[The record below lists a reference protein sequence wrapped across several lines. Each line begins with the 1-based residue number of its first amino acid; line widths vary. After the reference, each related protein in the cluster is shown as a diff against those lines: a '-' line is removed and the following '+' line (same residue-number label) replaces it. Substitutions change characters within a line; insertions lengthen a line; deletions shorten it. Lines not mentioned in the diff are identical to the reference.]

1 MGGHK
6 EARMYKK
13 ILVPLD
19 GSATAEAVLPYA
31 AAFAAGFKTAVELLS
46 VIDVA
51 AMTTTHLSADRLHHL
66 DAIIANEER
75 KGAIYLKDVAKNFFS
90 GVPTEDRIVRGTAAE
105 AVLEAANQDGDT
117 LIAMATHGRSG
128 ATRWLLGSVAEKVL
142 RGATQPLFLV
152 RASAAKGSPQRIID
166 SIVVP
171 LDGSALAEKILPTVS
186 NWARA
191 LDVEVA
197 LIRAFEFP
205 ATAYYG
211 SEDDLPDY
219 DAFREQARKASAG
232 YLKAKADALVANGVR
247 AVSTLTLEGPA
258 ATEIIAYGQSAPR
271 AMIAMSTHG
280 RSGVRRWML
289 GSVTE
294 KVVRH
299 GADPVL
305 VVRGE

>member
-1 MGGHK
+1 
-6 EARMYKK
+6 MYSK

-31 AAFAAGFKTAVELLS
+31 EAFAAGFKTAVELVS
-46 VIDVA
+46 VIDIG
-51 AMTTTHLSADRLHHL
+51 AMMTHLAADKVHKLDTLIATEEKNSAR
-66 DAIIANEER
+66 
-75 KGAIYLKDVAKNFFS
+75 YLENAAKIFS
-90 GVPTEDRIVRGTAAE
+90 RFPTECRIVRGHPAE
-105 AVLEAANQDGDT
+105 TILETTSKDRDT

-128 ATRWLLGSVAEKVL
+128 AKRWLLGSVAEKVL
-142 RGATQPLFLV
+142 RGTTNPLFLV
-152 RASAAKGSPQRIID
+152 RAAAAKASPQRIIN

-171 LDGSALAEKILPTVS
+171 LDGSVLAEQILPTVA

-191 LDVEVA
+191 LDVEVT

-205 ATAYYG
+205 ASAYYG

-219 DAFREQARKASAG
+219 AAFREKARKESAE
-232 YLKAKADALVANGVR
+232 YLKEKEDFLVGQGVR
-247 AVSTLTLEGPA
+247 TVSTLTMEGPA
-258 ATEIIAYGQSAPR
+258 ADEIISYAQTAPR
-271 AMIAMSTHG
+271 AVIAMSTHG
-280 RSGVRRWML
+280 RSGVRRWIL

-299 GADPVL
+299 GDDPVL

>member
-1 MGGHK
+1 
-6 EARMYKK
+6 MYAK

-19 GSATAEAVLPYA
+19 GSATAEAVLPYVE
-31 AAFAAGFKTAVELLS
+31 AFAAGFKTSVELMS
-46 VIDVA
+46 VIDIG
-51 AMTTTHLSADRLHHL
+51 AMTTHLTADKVHHL
-66 DAIIANEER
+66 DAIIATEE
-75 KGAIYLKDVAKNFFS
+75 KHSASYLEKVAKIFS
-90 GVPTEDRIVRGTAAE
+90 RFPTECRIVRGKPAE
-105 AVLEAANQDGDT
+105 TILETTGSERDS

-142 RGATQPLFLV
+142 RGTTNPLFLV
-152 RASAAKGSPQRIID
+152 RAAAAKASPQRILN

-171 LDGSALAEKILPTVS
+171 LDGSSLAERILPTVS

-191 LDVEVA
+191 LDVEVT

-205 ATAYYG
+205 AEVYYS
-211 SEDDLPDY
+211 SEDYLPDY
-219 DAFREQARKASAG
+219 AQFRERARKEAAD
-232 YLKAKADALVANGVR
+232 YLKEKEDFLVRAGVR
-247 AVSTLTLEGPA
+247 TVSTVTIEGPA
-258 ATEIIAYGQSAPR
+258 ADEIITFAQTAPR
-271 AMIAMSTHG
+271 AVIAMSTHG

-299 GADPVL
+299 GDDPVL